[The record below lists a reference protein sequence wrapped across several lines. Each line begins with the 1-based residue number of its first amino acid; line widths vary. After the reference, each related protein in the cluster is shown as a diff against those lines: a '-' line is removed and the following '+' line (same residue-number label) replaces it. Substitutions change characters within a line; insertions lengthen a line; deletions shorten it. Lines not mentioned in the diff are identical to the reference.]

1 MSRVY
6 SKSKGKAGSKKP
18 KSKTVPSWVRYQ
30 TKEIELLI
38 TKLSKEGKSPSQIG
52 LYLRDEY
59 GIPDVKLITKKRIN
73 EILKEKNLLS
83 TIPEDLMSLIKRS
96 VAIRKHIK
104 RNNKDT
110 TAGRGLAITV
120 SKINRL
126 TKYYK
131 SKKVL
136 PENWKYDPE
145 KVSLVVE

>member
-18 KSKTVPSWVRYQ
+18 KTKTVPSWVRYQ

-38 TKLSKEGKSPSQIG
+38 TKLAKEGKSPSKIG

-73 EILKEKNLLS
+73 EILKEKSLLS
-83 TIPEDLMSLIKRS
+83 AVPEDLMALIKRS

-104 RNNKDT
+104 RNHKDT
-110 TAGRGLAITV
+110 TAGRGLAITE

-126 TKYYK
+126 IKYYK
-131 SKKVL
+131 AKKVL